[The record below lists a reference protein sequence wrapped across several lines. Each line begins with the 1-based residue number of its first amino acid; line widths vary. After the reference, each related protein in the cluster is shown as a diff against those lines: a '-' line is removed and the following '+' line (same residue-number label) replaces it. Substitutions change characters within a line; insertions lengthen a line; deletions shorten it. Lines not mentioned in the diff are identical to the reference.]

1 MAFFQPSDWHEG
13 EKAIH
18 KRTRVEYNDNPTSP
32 FLYPRAAH
40 QASRYPLLAFGAL
53 DSDNNPWCTVWGTGE
68 PPIAQAIGQSVLGI
82 RTVVDASFDPVVQAI
97 YQGKSDG
104 EVLREDGTT
113 RLMSALSINLEERG
127 RLKLAGYVVAGALNV
142 NPDSS
147 SAATSPDTS
156 IKDESSGKAG
166 EIQLVTQITQAL
178 GNCPKYLN
186 KKLIT
191 SSTPTPKLLSTSP
204 HLTDAA
210 LAIIAK
216 SDLFFLTTSHEH
228 EDMDCNHRGGPPGF
242 VRVDQPSSSTS
253 PTSLVW
259 PEYSGNNLYQTLGNL
274 ETTPRAGLVF
284 PDFETGDVLYVTGE
298 TTTLVGTEASNVIAK
313 STLAVR
319 LNITSARLVQTGLSF
334 RGTPTDDATHGLSPY
349 NPRVR
354 YLLSEQ
360 KETTTAGATP
370 GSSPPTT
377 ASLVAKTRLTPT
389 ITRYR
394 FALGDPAVFGPWK
407 PGQYVTLD
415 VSADLDLGY
424 SHMRDDDPTSLN
436 DDFIRTFTVS
446 SVPGALGVH
455 GEEFEITARSVGT
468 VTNWLERQRPG
479 MCEVGIRGFGGD
491 FVFDWGDTAADNKAD
506 TKTARKKTIGFV
518 AAGIGITPLLGQMG
532 SIPEDAD
539 DGSSSNTD
547 NISAPASPPR
557 LRVWW
562 SLGAKDVNLALDI
575 LQTYPRLSRAT
586 KLFITGW
593 TGGSGQSTSSTPAA
607 GGAKAHTTTESDADS
622 AVLAKLAE
630 TGVTIYKRRLAREDL
645 LDDPGLKDDGNDN
658 AAADADD
665 DDTTRVDNWYIC
677 TAPAMRKVV
686 QGWMPDKA
694 FVFENF
700 DY

>member
-1 MAFFQPSDWHEG
+1 MVEFVAERKHRHRQRPVRHSSRPVRKLDNLEARRTNMAFFQPSDWHEG

-40 QASRYPLLAFGAL
+40 QVSLYPLLAFGTL

-68 PPIAQAIGQSVLGI
+68 PPIAQAIGQSIIGI
-82 RTVVDASFDPVVQAI
+82 RTAVDASFDPVVQAI

-104 EVLREDGTT
+104 EVLREEGTS
-113 RLMSALSINLEERG
+113 RLISALSINLEERG
-127 RLKLAGYVVAGALNV
+127 RVKLAGHVVAGALNI

-147 SAATSPDTS
+147 SSSTSADAS
-156 IKDESSGKAG
+156 NKDPPSGKAG
-166 EIQLVTQITQAL
+166 EIQLVTKITQAL

-186 KKLIT
+186 KKRIT
-191 SSTPTPKLLSTSP
+191 SSAPTPTLLSTSP

-216 SDLFFLTTSHEH
+216 SDLFFVTTSHEH

-242 VRVDQPSSSTS
+242 VRAEQPSSTTS
-253 PTSLVW
+253 PTSLIW

-284 PDFETGDVLYVTGE
+284 PDFSTGDVLYVTGE
-298 TTTLVGTEASNVIAK
+298 TTTLVGAEASNIIAK

-354 YLLSEQ
+354 FLLSET
-360 KETTTAGATP
+360 KDPATATSVIS
-370 GSSPPTT
+370 GSSSPTT

-394 FALGDPAVFGPWK
+394 FALDDPAVFGPWK

-415 VSADLDLGY
+415 LSAELDMGY

-468 VTNWLERQRPG
+468 VTNWLERQRAG
-479 MCEVGIRGFGGD
+479 MCEVGVRGFGGE
-491 FVFDWGDTAADNKAD
+491 FVFDWGTAATEK
-506 TKTARKKTIGFV
+506 RIGFV

-532 SIPEDAD
+532 ILEDDDAD
-539 DGSSSNTD
+539 DIITSS
-547 NISAPASPPR
+547 R
-557 LRVWW
+557 LKVWW
-562 SLGAKDVNLALDI
+562 SLGLKDVNLALDI
-575 LQTYPRLSRAT
+575 LQTYPRLSSVM
-586 KLFITGW
+586 KLFITG
-593 TGGSGQSTSSTPAA
+593 TGTNTSTTKPETDMDT
-607 GGAKAHTTTESDADS
+607 GTESNSSMLD
-622 AVLAKLAE
+622 KLVK
-630 TGVTIYKRRLAREDL
+630 TGVTILKRRLEREDL
-645 LDDPGLKDDGNDN
+645 R
-658 AAADADD
+658 AAPTTDAIP
-665 DDTTRVDNWYIC
+665 DTNVNGVHDWYIC

-686 QGWMPDKA
+686 QEWMPDKA